1 MKVMRLEEMASLN
14 VNDVRH
20 ELTKVRDEKKRIDA
34 YENDL
39 EDQLGKLM
47 RDEAEPKP
55 AAPVDPGPRQSFI
68 DDTKDMHLS
77 EEESALKSGMG

>member
-1 MKVMRLEEMASLN
+1 MRVIRTEEMQRLD

-20 ELTKVRDEKKRIDA
+20 ELTKVRTEKKRLDA

-55 AAPVDPGPRQSFI
+55 AASVDPGPRQSFI
-68 DDTKDMHLS
+68 DDTKDMYMS
-77 EEESALKSGMG
+77 KAG